1 MDSGATYEQ
10 DTKRAKTHTAP
21 PRVWSDHLRHP
32 SGLTPASTPALTPF
46 KEQLTLPQGVSKG
59 TYLFLFPPAAVE
71 APKSLAQVWP
81 LVNFY

>member
-46 KEQLTLPQGVSKG
+46 KEQLTLR
-59 TYLFLFPPAAVE
+59 E
-71 APKSLAQVWP
+71 
-81 LVNFY
+81 